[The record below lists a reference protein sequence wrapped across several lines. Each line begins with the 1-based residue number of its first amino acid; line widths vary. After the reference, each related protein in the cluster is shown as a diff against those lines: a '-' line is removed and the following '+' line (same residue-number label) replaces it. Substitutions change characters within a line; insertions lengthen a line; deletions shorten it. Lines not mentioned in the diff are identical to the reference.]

1 MARKIIIDTDPGIDD
16 AMAIFFALQSPELD
30 VVGLTTVFGNAHVDL
45 TTLNALRLLE
55 IAGRAD
61 IPVAAGA
68 ANPIAVTFP
77 GPSPEV
83 HGHDGQGNV
92 DLPPPTAQPVKET
105 AAEFLV
111 EQIMAHPGEI
121 TLVPVA
127 PLTNLGLALRL
138 EPRIAQNVKEVVMM
152 GGAAFVPGNITPAAE
167 ANTWNDAD
175 AADLV
180 FAAQWPITMIGL
192 DVTHRVMMSRARAL
206 SYGEI
211 DTPMAQ
217 HVRRIL
223 PLYLDFYSK
232 GRKIDG
238 MYVHDS
244 TAISYLLTPELF
256 TTVEYPIMVDTSM
269 GISRG
274 KTWPV
279 TGWATRAANWR
290 SEGRRPVRI
299 CIDAQAELLLEHE
312 RNAFVNGANAGAAS

>member
-16 AMAIFFALQSPELD
+16 AMAIFFALQSPELE

-45 TTLNALRLLE
+45 TTTNALRLLE
-55 IAGRAD
+55 IAGRTD

-83 HGHDGQGNV
+83 HGLDGQGNV
-92 DLPPPTAQPVKET
+92 NLPLPTLTPVKET

-111 EQIMAHPGEI
+111 EQIMTHPGEI

-127 PLTNLGLALRL
+127 PLTNLALALRL
-138 EPRIAQNVKEVVMM
+138 EPRVAQNVKEVVMM

-180 FAAQWPITMIGL
+180 FAAEWPITMIGL
-192 DVTHRVMMSRARAL
+192 DVTHRVLMPRTRVE

-211 DTPMAQ
+211 NTPMAQ
-217 HVRRIL
+217 HLSKIM
-223 PLYLDFYSK
+223 PLYLHFYSSTR
-232 GRKIDG
+232 GIDG
-238 MYVHDS
+238 MFVHDS

-256 TTVEYPIMVDTSM
+256 TTVQYPIMVDVSR

-279 TGWATRAANWR
+279 TGWATRSAGWH
-290 SEGRRPVRI
+290 SEGRKPVNI
-299 CIDAQAELLLEHE
+299 CIDAQADLLMDHE
-312 RNAFVNGANAGAAS
+312 RRAFLSTAG

>member
-30 VVGLTTVFGNAHVDL
+30 VIGLTTVFGNAYVD
-45 TTLNALRLLE
+45 TTTANALRLLE
-55 IAGRAD
+55 IAGRTD

-83 HGHDGQGNV
+83 HGHDGQGNI
-92 DLPPPTAQPVKET
+92 DLPPPTTQPIKET

-127 PLTNLGLALRL
+127 PLTNLALALHL
-138 EPRIAQNVKEVVMM
+138 EPRIAQNVREVVMM

-167 ANTWNDAD
+167 ANVWNDAD

-180 FAAQWPITMIGL
+180 FAAEWPIAMIGL
-192 DVTHRVMMSRARAL
+192 DVTHRVMMPRAHAE
-206 SYGEI
+206 SYGDI
-211 DTPMAQ
+211 HTPMAQ
-217 HVRRIL
+217 HVRKIL
-223 PLYLDFYSK
+223 PVYLDFYSK
-232 GRKIDG
+232 GRSIDG

-256 TTVEYPIMVDTSM
+256 TTVQYPIMVDTTR

-279 TGWATRAANWR
+279 TGWATRTAGWH
-290 SEGRRPVRI
+290 SEGRKPVTI
-299 CIDAQAELLLEHE
+299 CIDAQADLLLEHE
-312 RNAFVNGANAGAAS
+312 RKAFLSTVR